1 MDPYEENGQKQ
12 HGSIYQSNLPQGV
25 DQIDEQPEEE
35 DDNCDDKSNKVI
47 KQIEE
52 LKLEDHEEENLNEE
66 S

>member
-1 MDPYEENGQKQ
+1 M
-12 HGSIYQSNLPQGV
+12 